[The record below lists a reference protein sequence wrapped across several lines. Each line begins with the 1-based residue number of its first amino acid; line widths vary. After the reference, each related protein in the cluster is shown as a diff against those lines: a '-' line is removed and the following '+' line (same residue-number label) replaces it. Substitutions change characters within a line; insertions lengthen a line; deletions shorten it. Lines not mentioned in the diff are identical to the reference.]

1 MVGAGLGRIRKPMTQ
16 RIERILGGS
25 PGSVLLRLLFLSLL
39 VGAGMAFLG
48 VSPVGLVRGLADA
61 ARHFFESGFA
71 ALGEVGWWLATGAII
86 VIPLFILS
94 RLLSGRR

>member
-1 MVGAGLGRIRKPMTQ
+1 MSQ
-16 RIERILGGS
+16 RFERILGGS

-48 VSPVGLVRGLADA
+48 ISPIGLLRGLVDA
-61 ARHFFESGFA
+61 ARHLFESGFA
-71 ALGEVGWWLATGAII
+71 ALGEIGGWLMAGAVI

-94 RLLSGRR
+94 RLFAGGR